1 MVAGKR
7 PALTRSSII
16 ATALDLVDTVGLDE
30 LTTRR
35 LALEL
40 EVKSPALY
48 WHFANKQALLDGMGD
63 ALILSAG
70 MGAPRPGEVWQDWV
84 ARRARAYRAEI
95 LSHRDGA
102 RIVAAVRVA
111 SPETVRLFGD
121 EVAALADL
129 GFTPALALRTIA
141 IVTHY
146 VTGFVL
152 KEQAAV
158 DARLNDTTGMVNP
171 KDILSGSALDT
182 FVEAMKTG
190 GDPLGEDVFEHGLR
204 MIISGTERDLAPTF
218 ETELQPTSSTP
229 VPAPAAPR

>member
-1 MVAGKR
+1 MPPGTR
-7 PALTRSSII
+7 PTLTPGSII
-16 ATALDLVDTVGLDE
+16 VTALELVETVGLDQ

-40 EVKSPALY
+40 GVKSPALY

-70 MGAPRPGEVWQDWV
+70 MGAPRPGEVWQVWV
-84 ARRARAYRAEI
+84 ARRARAYRAEM

-121 EVAALADL
+121 EVAALANF
-129 GFTPALALRTIA
+129 GFTPALALWTIA

-158 DARLNDTTGMVNP
+158 DARRNDTTGMVNP
-171 KDILSGSALDT
+171 MEILGGPALDT
-182 FVEAMKTG
+182 FVEAMQTG

-204 MIISGTERDLAPTF
+204 MIISGTERDLAARF
-218 ETELQPTSSTP
+218 DIELQPTSPTP
-229 VPAPAAPR
+229 VPAPPTRR

>member
-1 MVAGKR
+1 MDAVRR
-7 PALTRSSII
+7 PALSQKSIV

-35 LALEL
+35 LAIEL

-63 ALILSAG
+63 AIILSAG
-70 MGAPRPGEVWQDWV
+70 MGAPQRGEDWRRWIL
-84 ARRARAYRAEI
+84 RRARAYRAEM

-102 RIVAAVRVA
+102 RIVAAVRTA

-121 EVAALADL
+121 EVAALVDF
-129 GFTPALALRTIA
+129 GFDPVLALSTIA

-146 VTGFVL
+146 VTGFAL
-152 KEQAAV
+152 KEQTAV
-158 DARLNDTTGMVNP
+158 ETQRDEPTGVVSPMAT
-171 KDILSGSALDT
+171 LGGQALGT
-182 FVEAMKTG
+182 LLEAMKIG

-204 MIISGTERDLAPTF
+204 MIISGTERELAATD
-218 ETELQPTSSTP
+218 ED
-229 VPAPAAPR
+229 

>member
-1 MVAGKR
+1 MVSGNR
-7 PALTRSSII
+7 PALTRTSII
-16 ATALDLVDTVGLDE
+16 ETALELVDAVGLDQ

-48 WHFANKQALLDGMGD
+48 WHFVNKQALLDGMGD
-63 ALILSAG
+63 ALILRAG
-70 MGAPRPGEVWQDWV
+70 MGAPRPGEEWQEWV
-84 ARRARAYRAEI
+84 ARRARSYRAEM

-121 EVAALADL
+121 EVAALADF

-152 KEQAAV
+152 KEQTAV
-158 DARLNDTTGMVNP
+158 DARRNDTSGMVNP
-171 KDILSGSALDT
+171 MEILDGPALDT
-182 FVEAMKTG
+182 FVEAMQTG

-204 MIISGTERDLAPTF
+204 MIISGTDLDLAHPSK
-218 ETELQPTSSTP
+218 LRSNLP
-229 VPAPAAPR
+229 PR

>member
-1 MVAGKR
+1 MIAGKR
-7 PALTRSSII
+7 PALNRSSII
-16 ATALDLVDTVGLDE
+16 ATALELVDAVGLDE

-48 WHFANKQALLDGMGD
+48 WHFANKQELLDGMGD
-63 ALILSAG
+63 AIILSAG
-70 MGAPRPGEVWQDWV
+70 MGAPQGGESWHGWV
-84 ARRARAYRAEI
+84 RRRARAYRVEM

-102 RIVAAVRVA
+102 RIVAAVRSA

-121 EVAALADL
+121 EVDALADF
-129 GFTPALALRTIA
+129 GFDPVLALRTIA

-158 DARLNDTTGMVNP
+158 EAQRDEAAVIVNP
-171 KDILSGSALDT
+171 MKILGGRALDT
-182 FVEAMKTG
+182 FVEAMQAG
-190 GDPLGEDVFEHGLR
+190 GDPLSEDVFEHGLR
-204 MIISGTERDLAPTF
+204 MIILGTEGELAATDDN
-218 ETELQPTSSTP
+218 
-229 VPAPAAPR
+229 

>member
-1 MVAGKR
+1 MVSQKR

-16 ATALDLVDTVGLDE
+16 VTALALVDTVGLDQ

-63 ALILSAG
+63 ALILRAG
-70 MGAPRPGEVWQDWV
+70 MGAPRPEEVWQEWV
-84 ARRARAYRAEI
+84 GRRARAYRAEM
-95 LSHRDGA
+95 LRHRDGA
-102 RIVAAVRVA
+102 RVVAAVRVA
-111 SPETVRLFGD
+111 SPETIRLFGD

-158 DARLNDTTGMVNP
+158 EARRHDTSGMVNP
-171 KDILSGSALDT
+171 MEILRGPALDT
-182 FVEAMKTG
+182 FVKAMQTG
-190 GDPLGEDVFEHGLR
+190 GDPLGEDVFAHGLR
-204 MIISGTERDLAPTF
+204 MIILGTELDLAAT
-218 ETELQPTSSTP
+218 
-229 VPAPAAPR
+229 RRD